1 MDPLGPC
8 RPAGH
13 SGSLTMCVGGGG
25 DIVWNREC
33 YTTASILTNVDC
45 DFHEDDKD

>member
-13 SGSLTMCVGGGG
+13 SGSLTMCGGG
-25 DIVWNREC
+25 IVGNRVC
-33 YTTASILTNVDC
+33 YAAESIPTNV
-45 DFHEDDKD
+45 HRL